1 MFVTENRASHGLG
14 HWGPASG
21 VGGVGGKRGLVRT
34 SPSDLQALGG
44 PRILA
49 HALMG
54 AQAVELLVKPQQ
66 LHLAEPAG
74 SHHAVLHGQLVQ
86 VVGLVSHGQL
96 LLLHLPVGD
105 QLLHEHHQLGRH
117 KHTETVRINT
127 KGRIQLQSTS

>member
-1 MFVTENRASHGLG
+1 M
-14 HWGPASG
+14 
-21 VGGVGGKRGLVRT
+21 RT

-66 LHLAEPAG
+66 VHLAEPAAG

-105 QLLHEHHQLGRH
+105 QLLHKHHQLGRH
-117 KHTETVRINT
+117 KHRETVRITT
-127 KGRIQLQSTS
+127 KLLLQVKSTS